1 MFLKGEFKLKTHV
14 TLQERLK
21 DLRVE
26 KGLSPD
32 DLADATGI
40 PRSTISEYETDET
53 KGISHYAVVQL
64 ADYFDVSLDYL
75 FDRSSSRTNDTKDVS
90 VLDLDDRTLEIL
102 KNKELNNR
110 LLCELISHPGFKD
123 VLADI
128 EIYIDGIA
136 GQDFQAIQAVMNA
149 YHEKIVRSLKPDRD
163 DIWAALLEAN
173 HVEERN
179 YFINRINTEL
189 TPILDDIR
197 DAHKKDSETASDTTL
212 KDLILENIAV
222 PQITEEDP
230 DEDVAKIFFN
240 SFCATSGIVPST
252 VPPEEYNVFKKLMHR
267 SKKYKDMLKSKKNT
281 RKIKR
286 LKERKEKNSES

>member
-1 MFLKGEFKLKTHV
+1 MKTHV

-21 DLRVE
+21 DLRIE
-26 KGLSPD
+26 KGLSQE
-32 DLADATGI
+32 DLAEATGLSS
-40 PRSTISEYETDET
+40 STISEYETDET
-53 KGISHYAVVQL
+53 KGIPHYALVQL
-64 ADYFDVSLDYL
+64 ADFYDVSLDYL
-75 FDRSSSRTNDTKDVS
+75 FDRNSSRTNDTKDIS
-90 VLDLDDRTLEIL
+90 ELDLDDRTIEIL

-149 YHEKIVRSLKPDRD
+149 HHEMIVKKLKPDRD
-163 DIWAALLEAN
+163 DIFAALLEAN

-179 YFINRINTEL
+179 YFINRIDTEL
-189 TPILDDIR
+189 SPILDDLR
-197 DAHKKDSETASDTTL
+197 EAHKKDTETATDTTL
-212 KDLILENIAV
+212 KDFILGNIHV
-222 PQITEEDP
+222 PEITEEDP
-230 DEDVAKIFFN
+230 DEDVAQIFFK
-240 SFCATSGIVPST
+240 SFCSTSGINPST

-267 SKKYKDMLKSKKNT
+267 SKKYKDMLKTKKNS
-281 RKIKR
+281 RKVKR

>member
-1 MFLKGEFKLKTHV
+1 MKTHV

-21 DLRVE
+21 DLREERNLYLVDVE
-26 KGLSPD
+26 K
-32 DLADATGI
+32 ATGI
-40 PRSTISEYETDET
+40 PHSTLSEYENDDT
-53 KGISHYAVVQL
+53 KGIPHLALVQL
-64 ADYFDVSLDYL
+64 ADFYNVSLDYL
-75 FDRSSSRTNDTKDVS
+75 FDRSSSRTNATKDVS
-90 VLDLDDRTLEIL
+90 ELDLDDRTLEIL

-149 YHEKIVRSLKPDRD
+149 HHEKIVKTLKPDRD
-163 DIWAALLEAN
+163 DIFAALLEAN

-189 TPILDDIR
+189 SPILDDLR
-197 DAHKKDSETASDTTL
+197 EAHKKDSETATDSTL
-212 KDLILENIAV
+212 KDLILGNIPV

-240 SFCATSGIVPST
+240 SFCSTSGINPNAVT
-252 VPPEEYNVFKKLMHR
+252 PEEYNVFKKLMQR
-267 SKKYKDMLKSKKNT
+267 SKKYKDMLKSKKNN
-281 RKIKR
+281 RKVKR